1 MASSNNLPLLIVEDD
16 LTVLDVTKDLLRHN
30 GWKDVST
37 AASGQQAL
45 DQVEKQSFS
54 VILLDLGLPDLP
66 ADIVFT
72 RLKER
77 RPETPIVIV
86 TAKND
91 LDAAVRYMRDGA
103 FDYVVKGGEPIRL
116 VSAIEKAFQ
125 HHRRSTDL
133 SALQESILSSGL
145 KNPQAFAELITVSER
160 VKNVLRMAEAVSP
173 SDEAVLITGETGV
186 GKELLAHAIHRASG
200 RSGDFVAFNVAA
212 LEDPVFDDT
221 LFGHLKGAFTG
232 ADQARKGLAAAAE
245 GGTLFLDE
253 VGDLKPQSQVK
264 LLRFLESHEYF
275 PLGSDTARRSSARL
289 IAATNCDLNLHVER
303 GSFRRDLL
311 YRLSTFQL
319 ALPPLRERAEDIPPL
334 CEWLLKG
341 MSRRGE
347 ETPRVSADAME
358 VLVSLGYPG
367 NVRELRQVLLRAK
380 VVSGAGI
387 IGRAVLESLGHRRGG
402 GGNGSAGGI
411 VFPEK
416 LPTIRETVDALVR
429 EAIRRSGGKQ
439 NAAGALIGISPQAM
453 SKRIRNNKS
462 PSNGWSDA
470 TEKDDA

>member
-1 MASSNNLPLLIVEDD
+1 M
-16 LTVLDVTKDLLRHN
+16 
-30 GWKDVST
+30 
-37 AASGQQAL
+37 
-45 DQVEKQSFS
+45 
-54 VILLDLGLPDLP
+54 
-66 ADIVFT
+66 
-72 RLKER
+72 
-77 RPETPIVIV
+77 
-86 TAKND
+86 
-91 LDAAVRYMRDGA
+91 
-103 FDYVVKGGEPIRL
+103 
-116 VSAIEKAFQ
+116 
-125 HHRRSTDL
+125 
-133 SALQESILSSGL
+133 
-145 KNPQAFAELITVSER
+145 SER

-367 NVRELRQVLLRAK
+367 NVEGAAAGAVEGEGSLWGGDHRPR
-380 VVSGAGI
+380 GAGEPGAPTG
-387 IGRAVLESLGHRRGG
+387 GR
-402 GGNGSAGGI
+402 
-411 VFPEK
+411 
-416 LPTIRETVDALVR
+416 RERLSGRDRISR
-429 EAIRRSGGKQ
+429 EAAHHSGDGGRPCSGSHPTVRGEAERSGGADRNLSPGHEQTHQKQ
-439 NAAGALIGISPQAM
+439 QEPFEMAGLMQQRRTTP
-453 SKRIRNNKS
+453 KS
-462 PSNGWSDA
+462 
-470 TEKDDA
+470 